1 MTTANDELQEPEL
14 TPIERHYLAQGY
26 VLPPPLTWAMVHERR
41 QRYPEVRSIDVPLEL
56 AAGCCAWGVPFI
68 NGKPLEWRSIVSEAE
83 LCGGTERFD
92 AKPRRLIP
100 ENEGARAPACG
111 EPVSARRGAKDS
123 SR

>member
-26 VLPPPLTWAMVHERR
+26 VLPPPLSWAMVHERR

-100 ENEGARAPACG
+100 EADIGRLAVGDDFIDADH
-111 EPVSARRGAKDS
+111 VSYWG
-123 SR
+123 